1 MFPDEIIKARVA
13 CQNIEQIVP
22 NSTDDYIR
30 ALSYMHKKFK
40 SIPRIFSEGENTHAA
55 NMGIFGGN
63 DLQFIHYYSLEAMNN
78 VHSMYEDIL
87 CSGKNK
93 GRFNVIL
100 EQLFLTKYAQE
111 QGKFSIEVQKF
122 EGFQAL

>member
-1 MFPDEIIKARVA
+1 
-13 CQNIEQIVP
+13 
-22 NSTDDYIR
+22 
-30 ALSYMHKKFK
+30 
-40 SIPRIFSEGENTHAA
+40 
-55 NMGIFGGN
+55 MGIFGGN

-111 QGKFSIEVQKF
+111 QNKAICYLLKESKTTDITKFLSIEAAQYEGKFMHSL
-122 EGFQAL
+122 GALKSLLIFVSR

>member
-1 MFPDEIIKARVA
+1 M
-13 CQNIEQIVP
+13 C
-22 NSTDDYIR
+22 
-30 ALSYMHKKFK
+30 LGYMHKKFK

-55 NMGIFGGN
+55 NIASWEISYN
-63 DLQFIHYYSLEAMNN
+63 LFIITFRGMNN

-87 CSGKNK
+87 RSGKNK

-111 QGKFSIEVQKF
+111 QNKAISLFVKRVKDYGYNKV
-122 EGFQAL
+122 LVL